1 MASVTTPSATLERTA
16 PAERRWLVLVV
27 AAVAQLM
34 LVLDGTIVN
43 IALPSAQQALGFS
56 NGDRQ
61 WVVTAYALSFGSLLL
76 VGGRPVDMPTRSCA
90 IGTGLVG
97 FAIASAVGGA
107 AGSFVVLV
115 RAGRR
120 AGACNVSP
128 RRNALGTLVS
138 TFTDPRE

>member
-56 NGDRQ
+56 NGDR
-61 WVVTAYALSFGSLLL
+61 
-76 VGGRPVDMPTRSCA
+76 RRRR
-90 IGTGLVG
+90 
-97 FAIASAVGGA
+97 
-107 AGSFVVLV
+107 LV
-115 RAGRR
+115 RRPGHGPGTAGGVRRCPR
-120 AGACNVSP
+120 AGCPWHPGEHVHRAA
-128 RRNALGTLVS
+128 RT
-138 TFTDPRE
+138 REGLR